1 MGIEPERHLSEMSW
15 KQIVWMSRGDLLAKQ
30 RKVDGLIAVENNRDN
45 LTVLN
50 RAWWVIEFALRE
62 QAKESNG

>member
-30 RKVDGLIAVENNRDN
+30 RKINGLIATENNREV

-50 RAWWVIEFALRE
+50 RAFWVCELALRE
-62 QAKESNG
+62 KDKNA